1 LRKIPKEFSRKS
13 FVGKNKKNHK
23 QVNEMFKK
31 KVSVGLFFFLI
42 LSERL
47 RSDYFCGFDFA
58 FNKSGEARYF
68 FLFIPFFGGFF
79 LNY

>member
-1 LRKIPKEFSRKS
+1 
-13 FVGKNKKNHK
+13 
-23 QVNEMFKK
+23 
-31 KVSVGLFFFLI
+31 